1 MGKNKI
7 WGVASGLACGL
18 ACSLASAADARTGVS
33 EDDFLSEMPVV
44 LSVSRLAQR
53 IDETPGALTILDRQF
68 IRMSGAR
75 DVVDLLRLVP
85 GFQSTTSFETDAPMA
100 TYHGRSDDWANR
112 IQVLVDGRSVY
123 SSHLQGSAGLGWQSL
138 ALDDIERI
146 EVLRGSNS
154 AAYGARAFLGVINI
168 VSRDV
173 HSTTGAAGYAT
184 VGDNNVGDIGARYGW
199 GDSAAQYRISMDS
212 RGDNGLRGA
221 FGKNRVNRANFSSH
235 FSYGNRDELDV
246 RAGVLEIEAGRGS
259 AESAG
264 NAQRM
269 QRMGT
274 RFLQMDWRRTLAD
287 NEDLMV
293 SASHTEFDYRDSFP
307 YLDASL
313 DRWDLGVSITYYGIL
328 IDFSGKEFNDAVS
341 VQHTMRHSPTLRT
354 VWGAEMRRELL
365 VSRPAFDTRGSVSS
379 NFMRVFGNAE
389 WRIAPQ
395 VLLNA
400 GALFESSDV
409 DGDSISPR
417 IFGNWHVADG
427 HTLRIGASSAFRPPS
442 AFEKYALVRYY
453 DVNGKNPITTVENR
467 GLATPERILSQELG
481 YNFGRPSSSLSAD
494 VRLYHETISDGISST
509 GVTVAKEFRNGDNF
523 QINGLEYQANWRP
536 TPSTRIAFNQAWTR
550 IRVDSL
556 VDPSTEFRVVR
567 SAPRVSAALTV
578 MHQFDNGVDLS
589 VSHQSAE
596 DFALMSDANR
606 HMLFSMARTD
616 IRLARTFRLA
626 GSRAEVAFTVQN
638 LGDPVRDGDFKFLFE
653 RRALLTLRFEN

>member
-1 MGKNKI
+1 MDKKSTR
-7 WGVASGLACGL
+7 GVVGGLACGL
-18 ACSLASAADARTGVS
+18 ACGLAAAAAPGVS
-33 EDDFLSEMPVV
+33 EEDFLSEMPMV

-123 SSHLQGSAGLGWQSL
+123 SGNSQGSAGLGWQSL

-173 HSTTGAAGYAT
+173 HSTTGAAGHVT
-184 VGDNNVGDIGARYGW
+184 VGDNNVADIGARYGW
-199 GDSAAQYRISMDS
+199 GDSAAQYRISVDS

-221 FGKNRVNRANFSSH
+221 YGKNRVDRVNFSSH
-235 FSYGNRDELDV
+235 FTWSNRDDLDV
-246 RAGVLEIEAGRGS
+246 RAGWLDIEAGRGS
-259 AESAG
+259 PESAG
-264 NAQRM
+264 NARRM

-274 RFLQMDWRRTLAD
+274 RFVQLDWRRTLAA
-287 NEDLMV
+287 NEDVLV
-293 SASHTEFDYRDSFP
+293 SASHTEFDYRDVFP

-313 DRWDLGVSITYYGIL
+313 DRWDLGVSITYYGIP

-341 VQHTMRHSPTLRT
+341 VQHTVRHSPALRT
-354 VWGAEMRRELL
+354 VWGAELRRELF
-365 VSRPAFDTRGSVSS
+365 VSRPAFDTRERVSTD
-379 NFMRVFGNAE
+379 FVRVFGNAE
-389 WRIAPQ
+389 WRLAPQ
-395 VLLNA
+395 FLLNA
-400 GALFESSDV
+400 GALIESSDV
-409 DGDSISPR
+409 HGDSISPR

-427 HTLRIGASSAFRPPS
+427 HTLRAGVSSAFRPPS
-442 AFEKYALVRYY
+442 AFEKYATVRYY
-453 DVNGKNPITTVENR
+453 DTKGQNPITTVENFGR
-467 GLATPERILSQELG
+467 ANSERILSKELG
-481 YNFGRPSSSLSAD
+481 YNFGRPSSPISAD
-494 VRLYHETISDGISST
+494 VRLFHEAISEGIGST
-509 GVTVAKEFRNGDNF
+509 GVTVAKEYRNGDNF
-523 QINGLEYQANWRP
+523 EINGMEYQAAWRP
-536 TPSTRIAFNQAWTR
+536 AAGTRLAFNQTWTR
-550 IRVDSL
+550 IHVNSL
-556 VDPSTEFRVVR
+556 VDPTTEFRVVR
-567 SAPRVSAALTV
+567 GAPRVSAALTW
-578 MHQFDNGVDLS
+578 MQQFDNGLDLTL
-589 VSHQSAE
+589 SHQSAE

-616 IRLARTFRLA
+616 LRLARTFRLA
-626 GSRAEVAFTVQN
+626 GGRAEVALTVQN
-638 LGDPVRDGDFKFLFE
+638 LGDPVRDGDFKFFFD